1 MRVWDYEVTAQLTS
15 EDLARYGDEG
25 WELVSVEWDGAA
37 IRAAVLKRPKTL
49 DEDAAGDE
57 LA

>member
-1 MRVWDYEVTAQLTS
+1 MRVWDYTLTAELTPD
-15 EDLARYGDEG
+15 DLTRFGDDG

-37 IRAAVLKRPKTL
+37 IRAAVLKRPRSDDGTL
-49 DEDAAGDE
+49 DRDE